1 MKKTFLLIIVLSAII
16 MFPNK
21 CKAETNIELK
31 TNNTKINLE
40 EEFTIGIT
48 VNGDK
53 ISATDL
59 EIYFDSEKLEY
70 ISGPNNSN
78 YIDGR
83 ILYTWYEE
91 NTNEITNFNL
101 GDFTF
106 KPKQNGKTIISIK
119 GNSYDNSGN
128 IRKTNFKELEIQIG
142 EEETKNLINEEEIGT
157 NTDENNAYLKIM
169 RTNQEGIIPNFNK
182 EIFEYY
188 ITTNQEINKLEIT
201 AIPENNN
208 SKVEIIGNDNF
219 VQGENVVQI
228 KVTSQNGQNT
238 NTYKIYITKTN
249 DLEKANTNL
258 ETLAVENT
266 FLYPS
271 FDTTITEYKIEV
283 SKDTENLNIL
293 AIPEDE
299 KAKVTIEG
307 NTNIKIGDNPIL
319 INVLAEDGV
328 TYRKYKIIAH
338 KRNEEEEQQYEEQ
351 EKIEAEELAVILN
364 EKGLEEVVEQNTN
377 ENTDNISKTRKNI
390 SIIIISLI
398 VIILVIILGIIIKR
412 KINTKKPPI

>member
-1 MKKTFLLIIVLSAII
+1 MRKTFLLIIVLSAII

-40 EEFTIGIT
+40 EELTISIT

-59 EIYFDSEKLEY
+59 EIYFDPEKLEY

-106 KPKQNGKTIISIK
+106 KPKQKGKTIISIK

-142 EEETKNLINEEEIGT
+142 EEETQNLLNEEEIGT

-208 SKVEIIGNDNF
+208 SKIEIIGNDNF

-238 NTYKIYITKTN
+238 NIYKIYITKTK

-307 NTNIKIGDNPIL
+307 NTNIKIGDNTIL
-319 INVLAEDGV
+319 INVLAEDGS
-328 TYRKYKIIAH
+328 TFRKYKIIAH
-338 KRNEEEEQQYEEQ
+338 KRNEVEEQKYEEQ
-351 EKIEAEELAVILN
+351 EKVEAEELAVILN
-364 EKGLEEVVEQNTN
+364 EKGLEEVVEQSTN
-377 ENTDNISKTRKNI
+377 ENNEENNESNTKL
-390 SIIIISLI
+390 IIISLL
-398 VIILVIILGIIIKR
+398 IILLVIIIIKIII
-412 KINTKKPPI
+412 NKKQK

>member
-1 MKKTFLLIIVLSAII
+1 
-16 MFPNK
+16 
-21 CKAETNIELK
+21 
-31 TNNTKINLE
+31 
-40 EEFTIGIT
+40 
-48 VNGDK
+48 
-53 ISATDL
+53 
-59 EIYFDSEKLEY
+59 
-70 ISGPNNSN
+70 
-78 YIDGR
+78 
-83 ILYTWYEE
+83 
-91 NTNEITNFNL
+91 
-101 GDFTF
+101 
-106 KPKQNGKTIISIK
+106 
-119 GNSYDNSGN
+119 
-128 IRKTNFKELEIQIG
+128 
-142 EEETKNLINEEEIGT
+142 
-157 NTDENNAYLKIM
+157 M

-188 ITTNQEINKLEIT
+188 ITTIEDIEKLEIT

>member
-1 MKKTFLLIIVLSAII
+1 MPCIAKKYECQREEMEVDGLRDVDYVITTRELSRMIKQA
-16 MFPNK
+16 
-21 CKAETNIELK
+21 NIEFTQLQDDVFDEPMGEATGAGAIFGTTGGVMEAALRAAYEMITGEELK
-31 TNNTKINLE
+31 NV
-40 EEFTIGIT
+40 EFEAVRGEKGI
-48 VNGDK
+48 K
-53 ISATDL
+53 KA
-59 EIYFDSEKLEY
+59 
-70 ISGPNNSN
+70 
-78 YIDGR
+78 
-83 ILYTWYEE
+83 
-91 NTNEITNFNL
+91 
-101 GDFTF
+101 
-106 KPKQNGKTIISIK
+106 
-119 GNSYDNSGN
+119 
-128 IRKTNFKELEIQIG
+128 EIQIG
-142 EEETKNLINEEEIGT
+142 EEETQNLINEEEIGT

-188 ITTNQEINKLEIT
+188 ITTIEDIEKLEIT

-338 KRNEEEEQQYEEQ
+338 KRNEKEEQQYEEQ

-390 SIIIISLI
+390 SIIIISFI